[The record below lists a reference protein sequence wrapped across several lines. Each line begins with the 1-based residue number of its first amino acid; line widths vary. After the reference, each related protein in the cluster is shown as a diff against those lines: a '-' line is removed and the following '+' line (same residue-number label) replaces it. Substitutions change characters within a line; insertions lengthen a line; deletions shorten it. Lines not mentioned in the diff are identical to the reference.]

1 MARKHFKAYEAV
13 SSAFPEGEAFKAV
26 IALKRR
32 DRDEE
37 PRIHQVTQ
45 RLYDLAAEADEAAN
59 AALNRVLEV
68 DEFGELIWEDS
79 GK

>member
-13 SSAFPEGEAFKAV
+13 SSAFPAGEAFKAV

-32 DRDEE
+32 DSDED
-37 PRIHQVTQ
+37 PLIHQVTN
-45 RLYDLAAEADEAAN
+45 RFYDLAAEADEAAN

-68 DEFGELIWEDS
+68 DEFGKLVWESS
-79 GK
+79 GG